1 MNKSII
7 ILSGLAAGLAAAPAI
22 SQLAAGEKA
31 APQAPVTAATAP
43 VVSPP
48 LLPLAQNASAAPV
61 DPAIPVAL
69 LIDLASGQTLYSR
82 DAERRFVPASVTK
95 VMTAYSAFGL
105 IAQGKLSPDTP
116 VTISKEI
123 ADQWYGE
130 GSNMFLRAG
139 ETVSVEQLLMGI
151 TTVSANDASVVLGT
165 MAAGSLDGWLAMMN
179 ANAAE
184 LGMRD
189 THFGTPNGWP
199 DEGRTFTS
207 ARDLARLAEAMTAR
221 YPELYHKY
229 FGHPGMR
236 YRDITQVNHDP
247 VTGVVP
253 GADGIKTGYT
263 RQAGYNFVGSGERNG
278 RRLIM
283 VLAGSPTARMRDQ
296 SARAL
301 LTWGFDAFQPRV
313 ILQADMPVG
322 TAQVQSGAQTS
333 IALRT
338 ESEVLASLPGGNS
351 DQLKLSV
358 RYRGPIEAP
367 IAKGQKVAVLRVEIP
382 GQLPHDVPLIANEA
396 VPRANLWQ
404 RFRNGVTG
412 LFS

>member
-7 ILSGLAAGLAAAPAI
+7 LLSGLAASVMAASLLAAPATQ
-22 SQLAAGEKA
+22 SPAPKA
-31 APQAPVTAATAP
+31 DAPNTP

-48 LLPLAQNASAAPV
+48 LIPMAQNAGDAPV

-82 DAERRFVPASVTK
+82 DADRRFVPASVTK

-105 IAQGKLSPDTP
+105 IEQGKLSPETL
-116 VTISKEI
+116 VTISKDI
-123 ADQWYGE
+123 ADKWYGE

-139 ETVSVEQLLMGI
+139 EVVTIRQLLMGI

-165 MAAGSLDGWLAMMN
+165 QAAGTLDGWLAMMN
-179 ANAAE
+179 ANAAQ

-221 YPELYHKY
+221 YPDLYHEY

-283 VLAGSPTARMRDQ
+283 VLAGAPTARMRDQ

-301 LTWGFDAFQPRV
+301 LSWGFDAFQPRV
-313 ILQADMPVG
+313 ILQAEMPVG
-322 TAQVQSGAQTS
+322 SARVQNGAQAS
-333 IALRT
+333 VALRT
-338 ESEVLASLPGGNS
+338 ENDVLASLPGGNS
-351 DQLKLSV
+351 DQVELSV
-358 RYRGPIEAP
+358 RYRGPIDAP
-367 IAKGQKVAVLRVEIP
+367 IAKGQKVAVLRVTIP
-382 GQLPHDVPLIANEA
+382 GQIPHDVPLVADA
-396 VPRANLWQ
+396 DVPRANSWQ
-404 RFRNGVTG
+404 RFRNGVLG